1 MKFKDFLEMFDDW
14 NRTVVVN
21 DDNLERIVSDKGYI
35 VWESHQE
42 LYERKVIAFGFYD
55 NELCIRIK

>member
-1 MKFKDFLEMFDDW
+1 MNFKDFLEMYDNW
-14 NRTVVVN
+14 NGIVIVN
-21 DDNLERIVSDKGYI
+21 DDNLKRIAKDKGFLIY
-35 VWESHQE
+35 ENHKE